1 MARFEATTA
10 IVALLVG
17 AGGLVASGCEEPEA
31 FQHNGQ
37 NSFLGGSGGRGVAG
51 AGGGSAGEGG
61 PSIGD
66 LGGAGG
72 LTGAAGGETAAPGGG
87 SGDTGGAAGEEAGGA
102 PGFAGGP
109 GGVGVAEGGHPAGS
123 AGAGGRASIGTA
135 GAGGAGRGMGSGG
148 AGGAGAGGAVA
159 AGGRSGAGA
168 AGGNGAGGLAGLGG
182 AAGGAPPC
190 GTCTLSIQCRNYAP
204 TDTTSMNAEVWISNV
219 GEQAIALGMI
229 KVRYYYTNEGGPMT
243 LEIFDKAFKRPDGSG
258 YQPATASFSMTSGKL
273 TRPPM
278 DFSEIAITGSKT
290 LDGTVPFYFKM
301 AIHDLNHS
309 KLTLTNDY
317 SNPPVA
323 IGPCSTIVALV
334 GNAVAGGVPP
344 R

>member
-1 MARFEATTA
+1 MARFEATAA

-37 NSFLGGSGGRGVAG
+37 NSFLGGSGGRGVVAG
-51 AGGGSAGEGG
+51 AGGGGAGEGG
-61 PSIGD
+61 ASPGD
-66 LGGAGG
+66 IGGAGG
-72 LTGAAGGETAAPGGG
+72 LTGAAGEMAAPGGG
-87 SGDTGGAAGEEAGGA
+87 PGDVGGAAGEAPGGA
-102 PGFAGGP
+102 PGFAGGQ

-135 GAGGAGRGMGSGG
+135 GAGGSGRPMGSGG
-148 AGGAGAGGAVA
+148 AAGGGAGGTVA

-168 AGGNGAGGLAGLGG
+168 AGGNGVGGLGG

-204 TDTTSMNAEVWISNV
+204 TDTTAMNAELWISNT
-219 GEQAIALGMI
+219 GEQPIVLGMI

-258 YQPATASFSMTSGKL
+258 YQPATASFSMTSGKVA
-273 TRPPM
+273 RPPM
-278 DFSEIAITGSKT
+278 DFSEIAITGSTT
-290 LDGTVPFYFKM
+290 LNGTVPFYFKM

-323 IGPCSTIVALV
+323 IGPCPTIVALV